1 MNLLSKITAGATAA
15 VLALSL
21 SIPAAN
27 AESLNELKNKQQEV
41 QQKKSEVNSG
51 ISEKAHEIAENDSK
65 LDEIMQKILVLDNK
79 IQETEDKID
88 AVQAKID
95 ETKSEIEALQASIVE
110 LQRKIDERTELLK
123 ERARAIQLS
132 GGSVDYIDVLLG
144 ANSFVDF
151 IDRFSA
157 VNTLIEADREI
168 MREQAA
174 DKKLLAEQKAQVETK
189 LAEQEQRKAELVKLK
204 ASLDGQKK
212 EQAQLEKDLQ
222 AEQDR
227 LAKEKFVLEDEH
239 GELETLSAGLA
250 SKIEK
255 EQARLAELA
264 RQAELKRQ
272 REEAA
277 ERKAAAAAAA
287 KAKAQA
293 AAAAAAKA
301 KTSSGKKSAPA
312 ISYASA
318 PAPTPKRNAD
328 FIKPAAGRYT
338 SGYGGRDIGE
348 GHESHLGLD
357 IANSTGTPIVAAA
370 GGYVTFAGAMG
381 GYGNVVIMTHS
392 INGRSYA
399 TAYAHMNSV
408 GVSAGQAVSQG
419 QYIGA
424 MGSTGRSTGP
434 HLHFEIHIG
443 SWNGSRSNAV
453 NPAPYIR

>member
-27 AESLNELKNKQQEV
+27 ADSLNELKNKQQEV

-51 ISEKAHEIAENDSK
+51 ISEKAHKIAENDSK

-79 IQETEDKID
+79 IQETEDKIV

-174 DKKLLAEQKAQVETK
+174 DKKLLAEKKAQVETK
-189 LAEQEQRKAELVKLK
+189 LAEQEQSKAELVKLK
-204 ASLDGQKK
+204 ASLDGQKQA
-212 EQAQLEKDLQ
+212 QAQLEKDLQ

-227 LAKEKFVLEDEH
+227 LAKEKYVLEDEH
-239 GELETLSAGLA
+239 GKLEEISAGLA
-250 SKIEK
+250 SKIAK
-255 EQARLAELA
+255 EQSRLAELA
-264 RQAELKRQ
+264 RQAELKRK

-277 ERKAAAAAAA
+277 ARKAAA

-293 AAAAAAKA
+293 AAAAAAK
-301 KTSSGKKSAPA
+301 GKSSAPA
-312 ISYASA
+312 VSYASA
-318 PAPTPKRNAD
+318 PAPTRNAN
-328 FIKPAAGRYT
+328 FIKPASGRYT
-338 SGYGGRDIGE
+338 SGFGGRDIGA

-357 IANSTGTPIVAAA
+357 IANATGTPIVAAA

-453 NPAPYIR
+453 NPAPYIQ

>member
-21 SIPAAN
+21 SIPAAH

-41 QQKKSEVNSG
+41 QQKKNEVNSG
-51 ISEKAHEIAENDSK
+51 ISEKAHKIAENDSK

-168 MREQAA
+168 MREQAS

-204 ASLDGQKK
+204 ASLDGQKQ

-227 LAKEKFVLEDEH
+227 LAKEKYVLEDEH
-239 GELETLSAGLA
+239 GELEAISAGLA

-264 RQAELKRQ
+264 RQAELKRK

-277 ERKAAAAAAA
+277 ARKAAAA

-293 AAAAAAKA
+293 AAKA
-301 KTSSGKKSAPA
+301 KTSAGKSSAPA

-318 PAPTPKRNAD
+318 PTPARNAN
-328 FIKPAAGRYT
+328 FIKPASGRYT
-338 SGYGGRDIGE
+338 SGFGGRDIGV
-348 GHESHLGLD
+348 GAESHLGLD
-357 IANSTGTPIVAAA
+357 IANATGTPIVAAA
-370 GGYVTFAGAMG
+370 GGYVTFAGNMG

-399 TAYAHMNSV
+399 TAYAHMSSI

-419 QYIGA
+419 QYVGA
-424 MGSTGRSTGP
+424 IGSTGRSTGP

-453 NPAPYIR
+453 NPAPYIQ